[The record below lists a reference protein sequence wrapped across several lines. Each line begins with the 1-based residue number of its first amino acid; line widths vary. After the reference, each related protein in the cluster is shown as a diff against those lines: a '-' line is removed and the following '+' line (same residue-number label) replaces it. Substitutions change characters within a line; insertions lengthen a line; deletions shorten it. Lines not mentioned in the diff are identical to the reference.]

1 MQLIKNLPPRIINSR
16 MVSFGLFYC
25 EHCKQE
31 VIRRLGDG
39 KRNKSCGCMKQKFL
53 IKHGESHT
61 KLHKV
66 WSSMKKRCLNLND
79 KGYKDYGGRGITVC
93 NEWLEFIP
101 FRDWAINNGYTEG
114 LEINR
119 MNNNNNYEPSN
130 CNFVTHEEN
139 AQNKRNNKIKSIKIA
154 NEIRDLDKTGLYTR
168 KELAIKYNVSIVMIS
183 NIINNKSWKNT

>member
-79 KGYKDYGGRGITVC
+79 KGYKNYGGRGIAVC

-101 FRDWAINNGYTEG
+101 FRDWAVNNGYKEG
-114 LEINR
+114 LQINR
-119 MNNNNNYEPSN
+119 INNDGNYEPSN
-130 CNFVTHEEN
+130 CNWISHKEN
-139 AQNKRNNKIKSIKIA
+139 GRNTRRCKIDEKIA
-154 NEIRDLDKTGLYTR
+154 NEIRDLYKTGNCTQEQLG
-168 KELAIKYNVSIVMIS
+168 KKYNLRQGTITK
-183 NIINNKSWKNT
+183 IINKKLWG

>member
-1 MQLIKNLPPRIINSR
+1 MVWALIKQRIFNPKAS
-16 MVSFGLFYC
+16 
-25 EHCKQE
+25 
-31 VIRRLGDG
+31 
-39 KRNKSCGCMKQKFL
+39 
-53 IKHGESHT
+53 
-61 KLHKV
+61 
-66 WSSMKKRCLNLND
+66 
-79 KGYKDYGGRGITVC
+79 GYKDYGGRGITVC

-101 FRDWAINNGYTEG
+101 FRDWALNNGYTEG

-183 NIINNKSWKNT
+183 NIINNKSWKNI

>member
-79 KGYKDYGGRGITVC
+79 KGYKNYGGRGITIC

-101 FRDWAINNGYTEG
+101 FRDWAINNGYKEG
-114 LEINR
+114 LQINR
-119 MNNNNNYEPSN
+119 INNDGSYEPSN
-130 CNFVTHEEN
+130 CNFVTSAEN
-139 AQNKRNNKIKSIKIA
+139 CRNRNTTILTI
-154 NEIRDLDKTGLYTR
+154 ELV
-168 KELAIKYNVSIVMIS
+168 KEIKYLWNTGRYRQEQLAKKFNVSQTQIS
-183 NIINNKSWKNT
+183 NIINNKQWKK